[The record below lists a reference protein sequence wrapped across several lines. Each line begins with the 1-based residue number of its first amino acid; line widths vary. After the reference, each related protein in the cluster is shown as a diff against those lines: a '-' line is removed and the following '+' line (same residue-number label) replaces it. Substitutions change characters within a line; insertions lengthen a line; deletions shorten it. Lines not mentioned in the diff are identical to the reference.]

1 MYFHL
6 RIPNT
11 MRLNIDKY
19 LLPLLCMLLLSGI
32 PANGRAAALS
42 DGAEV
47 SLKWDFSAGTIRM
60 EDAVFSPEFAGLPA
74 FSAVVETGGN
84 SAVSLAVEGESY
96 TNISRNLLSAAQLEL
111 IGNQVAVQTFVAKAR
126 NEQVVSV
133 VLLPFRWQ
141 DGQLQV
147 LTSFRLK
154 INESPTIAA
163 RFSGTSLR
171 TYAGNSVL
179 RSGKWFKL
187 GVSSAG
193 VYKLD
198 YTFLKNLGVN
208 VDAINPANLRIFGH
222 RAGML
227 PELAGSEREDEVREI
242 PLKVV
247 AANPTR
253 LQSGDYILAYLP
265 GPEKWTYDVGRQFF
279 APQKHLYSDTKSFF
293 LTTDAGTG
301 ARVGSISSV
310 ALPPNKFAT
319 TYDACAFY
327 EDDIINIAQS
337 GKQFLG
343 DLFGSITDKSYPF
356 NIPNLIASEPVKIN
370 IAVAAAAQTFGS
382 SFTMTTDNGAN
393 SRSIPVPV
401 VAEAYPGIFNTASR
415 VERLFTVNNISPS
428 FQVNLN
434 YNRNGDFSTR
444 GWLDFIQVNAKAT
457 LRYEGQPLYFRNIAS
472 AGAGSITTFTV
483 QNVNPNVEIWNV
495 TNPFDVR
502 RINYT
507 LSGSNAVF
515 TLATD
520 SLLEFAAFENS
531 NAVPVAQGSIANQDL
546 HALPQQDMLIV
557 TREAYVS
564 SAQILAQFH
573 REKQGLKV
581 AVVTLEQVYNEFSSG
596 TNDIT
601 AIRNFAKMFYDRAG
615 GNPAQMP
622 RYLLLFGDGTYDN
635 KKLGN
640 NLMPT
645 YQTTKTYETLETYV
659 SDDYFGMLDDNEGA
673 NITNTA
679 AEKEDIAVGRIP
691 ADDQSKAMVA
701 VEKILRYASAA
712 GYGEW
717 RNQGTFIADDEDFN
731 IHIQDANGFAD
742 NYGAAEKKSNV
753 DKIFL
758 DAYNQVSAAGGATYP
773 AANEA
778 LNRKVFTGS
787 LFMNYVG
794 HGGPMGL
801 TAERLLLVEDISSW
815 TNTNKLPLFITATC
829 EFAPYDKPD
838 EFTAGERVFFK
849 ENGGG
854 IALVTTTR
862 IVYSNRNKTMNE
874 NFMEQMVNAYAD
886 RDMTLGDIMR
896 EAKKNTN
903 TFDGNRKFTL
913 LGDPALRLAFPTYN
927 VVATAINGKPIAAQ
941 NDTLKALSKIT
952 IEGEVRDNSN
962 QRINN
967 FNGTASVTIYDKSK
981 TIRTLQNDPD
991 SYPYEFQ
998 LQKNTIYKG
1007 KTKVTNG
1014 VFSCTFLVPKDIDY
1028 NFGLG
1033 KISMYAYNDTADAAG
1048 YSSAVIVGGASDS
1061 IPLDNEGP
1069 VVDVFMNDEK
1079 FVLGGITDENP
1090 LLLVKLFDVNGI
1102 NTSGNGIGHDITA
1115 IIDNDTRNVFT
1126 LNDFYETEVD
1136 DIANGTVQYPFSR
1149 LSKGR
1154 HTLEVKAWDV
1164 LNNSGVGYTEFI
1176 VAEKANLAL
1185 SHVLNYPNPF
1195 TTHTRFMF
1203 EHNRPG
1209 EPLDM
1214 RIEIFTVSGKVVKTI
1229 QQTINTAGFRV
1240 DDISWDGLDD
1250 YGDKIGKGVYIYRIT
1265 LKDEA
1270 GKKVS
1275 EYQKLVILN

>member
-1 MYFHL
+1 
-6 RIPNT
+6 
-11 MRLNIDKY
+11 
-19 LLPLLCMLLLSGI
+19 
-32 PANGRAAALS
+32 
-42 DGAEV
+42 
-47 SLKWDFSAGTIRM
+47 
-60 EDAVFSPEFAGLPA
+60 
-74 FSAVVETGGN
+74 
-84 SAVSLAVEGESY
+84 
-96 TNISRNLLSAAQLEL
+96 
-111 IGNQVAVQTFVAKAR
+111 
-126 NEQVVSV
+126 
-133 VLLPFRWQ
+133 
-141 DGQLQV
+141 
-147 LTSFRLK
+147 
-154 INESPTIAA
+154 
-163 RFSGTSLR
+163 
-171 TYAGNSVL
+171 
-179 RSGKWFKL
+179 
-187 GVSSAG
+187 
-193 VYKLD
+193 
-198 YTFLKNLGVN
+198 
-208 VDAINPANLRIFGH
+208 
-222 RAGML
+222 
-227 PELAGSEREDEVREI
+227 
-242 PLKVV
+242 
-247 AANPTR
+247 
-253 LQSGDYILAYLP
+253 
-265 GPEKWTYDVGRQFF
+265 
-279 APQKHLYSDTKSFF
+279 
-293 LTTDAGTG
+293 
-301 ARVGSISSV
+301 VGSISSV

-382 SFTMTTDNGAN
+382 TFTMTTDNGAN

-564 SAQILAQFH
+564 SAQTLAQFH

-645 YQTTKTYETLETYV
+645 YQSTKTYETLETYV